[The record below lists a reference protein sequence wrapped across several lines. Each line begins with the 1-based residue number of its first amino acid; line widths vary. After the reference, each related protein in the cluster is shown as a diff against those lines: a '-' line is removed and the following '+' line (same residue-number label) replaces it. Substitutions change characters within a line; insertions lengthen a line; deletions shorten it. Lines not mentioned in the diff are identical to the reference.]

1 MIKVAI
7 VDDSDSYLSMI
18 IEILLK
24 YGFVKEEIYYF
35 DSSKKCL
42 SSKIDFSLYLV
53 EIDLPEKAGLDIIK
67 KLRDKNVFVIYV
79 TACSK
84 HLKNAFD
91 KNVIGYVL
99 KNKLNAELPLVL
111 NKFFEILSEEK
122 ELQFTYKNGLV
133 SIKITDIM
141 YIKSDLG
148 DLIIITNKAEFRIL
162 NKSLSSIYT
171 ILQDNFCYC
180 SRNVIVNMDYISSIL
195 NNTICLKN
203 GIKLNINRR
212 RYKTL
217 FIKYMHYKFK

>member
-7 VDDSDSYLSMI
+7 VDDSDSSLSMI

-67 KLRDKNVFVIYV
+67 KLRDKNVFLIYV

-84 HLKNAFD
+84 HLKN
-91 KNVIGYVL
+91 VIGYVL
-99 KNKLNAELPLVL
+99 KSKLNDELPLAL

-148 DLIIITNKAEFRIL
+148 DLIIVTDKAEFRIL

-203 GIKLNINRR
+203 GIKLNISRR

>member
-1 MIKVAI
+1 
-7 VDDSDSYLSMI
+7 
-18 IEILLK
+18 
-24 YGFVKEEIYYF
+24 
-35 DSSKKCL
+35 
-42 SSKIDFSLYLV
+42 
-53 EIDLPEKAGLDIIK
+53 
-67 KLRDKNVFVIYV
+67 
-79 TACSK
+79 
-84 HLKNAFD
+84 
-91 KNVIGYVL
+91 
-99 KNKLNAELPLVL
+99 
-111 NKFFEILSEEK
+111 
-122 ELQFTYKNGLV
+122 
-133 SIKITDIM
+133 M

-217 FIKYMHYKFK
+217 FIKYMHYKFKQRDMKKGKITK

>member
-99 KNKLNAELPLVL
+99 KNKLNAELPLAL
-111 NKFFEILSEEK
+111 NKFLRFYLK
-122 ELQFTYKNGLV
+122 K
-133 SIKITDIM
+133 KIAV
-141 YIKSDLG
+141 YL
-148 DLIIITNKAEFRIL
+148 
-162 NKSLSSIYT
+162 
-171 ILQDNFCYC
+171 
-180 SRNVIVNMDYISSIL
+180 
-195 NNTICLKN
+195 
-203 GIKLNINRR
+203 
-212 RYKTL
+212 
-217 FIKYMHYKFK
+217 

>member
-53 EIDLPEKAGLDIIK
+53 EIDMPKKTGLDIIK

-79 TACSK
+79 TTYSK
-84 HLKNAFD
+84 YIKNAFD

-99 KNKLNAELPLVL
+99 KSKLNDELPLAL

-148 DLIIITNKAEFRIL
+148 DLIIVTDKAEFRIL

-180 SRNVIVNMDYISSIL
+180 SRNIVVNMKYISSIL

-203 GIKLNINRR
+203 GIKLNISRR

>member
-99 KNKLNAELPLVL
+99 KNKLNAELPLAL
-111 NKFFEILSEEK
+111 NKFLRFYLK
-122 ELQFTYKNGLV
+122 KKNCSLL
-133 SIKITDIM
+133 IKM
-141 YIKSDLG
+141 G
-148 DLIIITNKAEFRIL
+148 
-162 NKSLSSIYT
+162 
-171 ILQDNFCYC
+171 
-180 SRNVIVNMDYISSIL
+180 
-195 NNTICLKN
+195 
-203 GIKLNINRR
+203 
-212 RYKTL
+212 
-217 FIKYMHYKFK
+217 

>member
-7 VDDSDSYLSMI
+7 VDDNDSYLSRI
-18 IEILLK
+18 IKILLK
-24 YGFVKEEIYYF
+24 YDFFKEEIYYF

-53 EIDLPEKAGLDIIK
+53 EIDMPEKTGLDIIR

-79 TACSK
+79 TTHSK
-84 HLKNAFD
+84 YIKNAFD

-99 KNKLNAELPLVL
+99 KSKLDDELPLVL

-133 SIKITDIM
+133 SIKTTDIM

-148 DLIIITNKAEFRIL
+148 DLIIVTDKTEFRIL

-171 ILQDNFCYC
+171 VLQDNFCYC
-180 SRNVIVNMDYISSIL
+180 TRNTVVNINYINSIS

-203 GIKLNINRR
+203 GIKLNVSKRK
-212 RYKTL
+212 YKML
-217 FIKYMHYKFK
+217 FMKCMYYKFK